1 MLNSEVTFL
10 SPTKITDFL
19 HRYCIKTKK
28 KTFFFKKWSI
38 FFLFLQKT
46 KEMPPEKDLNIC
58 VKGKL
63 LNLNTPKI
71 MGIVNFTTD
80 SFYEKSR
87 RNLEALKY
95 ADIIDIGA
103 CSTRPGSKAVD
114 KAQEKRDLKEGLE
127 LLKKEY
133 PRAIISIDTFRPT
146 IAQWALETGK
156 ADIIND
162 VSGGMANM
170 FETVAKYNVPY
181 VLTYPEGG
189 FSHDMMLFF
198 SKKLEKLYS
207 LGVADVILDPGFGFN
222 KTMEQN
228 FEIARNL
235 DCLKCFNLPVLV
247 GISRK
252 SMVQFATK
260 TNANTALNGTTALN
274 SFLLNKG
281 ANILR
286 VHDTKEAKEV
296 ISIYKCINDL

>member
-1 MLNSEVTFL
+1 
-10 SPTKITDFL
+10 
-19 HRYCIKTKK
+19 
-28 KTFFFKKWSI
+28 
-38 FFLFLQKT
+38 
-46 KEMPPEKDLNIC
+46 MPQEKDLTIC
-58 VKGKL
+58 IKGKL
-63 LNLNTPKI
+63 LDFNTPKI

-127 LLKKEY
+127 LVKKEF
-133 PRAIISIDTFRPT
+133 PHAIISVDTFRSS
-146 IAQWALETGK
+146 IAQWALETKK

-181 VLTYPEGG
+181 ILTYSENG
-189 FSHDMMLFF
+189 FSHEMMLFF

-235 DCLKCFNLPVLV
+235 DCLKCFNLPILV

-274 SFLLNKG
+274 SFLLSKG

>member
-1 MLNSEVTFL
+1 MPQKEDVT
-10 SPTKITDFL
+10 
-19 HRYCIKTKK
+19 
-28 KTFFFKKWSI
+28 
-38 FFLFLQKT
+38 
-46 KEMPPEKDLNIC
+46 IC

-63 LNLNTPKI
+63 IDFSTPKI
-71 MGIVNFTTD
+71 MGIVNFTSD

-87 RNLEALKY
+87 WNLDSLKY

-103 CSTRPGSKAVD
+103 CSTRPGTAFNSLVRHGRSKAVD

-127 LLKKEY
+127 LVKKEF
-133 PRAIISIDTFRPT
+133 PHAIISVDTFRSS
-146 IAQWALETGK
+146 IAQWALETKK

-181 VLTYPEGG
+181 ILTYSENG

-228 FEIARNL
+228 FEISRNL
-235 DCLKCFNLPVLV
+235 DCL
-247 GISRK
+247 
-252 SMVQFATK
+252 T
-260 TNANTALNGTTALN
+260 
-274 SFLLNKG
+274 
-281 ANILR
+281 
-286 VHDTKEAKEV
+286 
-296 ISIYKCINDL
+296 

>member
-1 MLNSEVTFL
+1 M
-10 SPTKITDFL
+10 
-19 HRYCIKTKK
+19 KTKK
-28 KTFFFKKWSI
+28 KSFFFKKWSI
-38 FFLFLQKT
+38 FFIFLQKN
-46 KEMPPEKDLNIC
+46 KEMQHKKDLTIC
-58 VKGKL
+58 IKGKL
-63 LNLNTPKI
+63 IDFSSPKI

-80 SFYEKSR
+80 SFYDKSR
-87 RNLEALKY
+87 GNIGALKY

-103 CSTRPGSKAVD
+103 CSTRPGSTPVD
-114 KAQEKRDLKEGLE
+114 KNQERRQLKEGLE
-127 LLKKEY
+127 LVRKEF
-133 PRAIISIDTFRPT
+133 PKAIISVDTFRSS
-146 IAQWALETGK
+146 IAQWALEERGV
-156 ADIIND
+156 DIIND
-162 VSGGMANM
+162 VSGGMSNM

-181 VLTYPEGG
+181 VLTYPENG

-228 FEIARNL
+228 FEIAKNL
-235 DCLKCFNLPVLV
+235 DCLKCFNLPILV

-260 TNANTALNGTTALN
+260 TNASTALNGTTALN
-274 SFLLNKG
+274 SFLLSKG

-296 ISIYKCINDL
+296 ISIYKYMNDL

>member
-1 MLNSEVTFL
+1 M
-10 SPTKITDFL
+10 
-19 HRYCIKTKK
+19 
-28 KTFFFKKWSI
+28 
-38 FFLFLQKT
+38 
-46 KEMPPEKDLNIC
+46 
-58 VKGKL
+58 
-63 LNLNTPKI
+63 
-71 MGIVNFTTD
+71 
-80 SFYEKSR
+80 
-87 RNLEALKY
+87 
-95 ADIIDIGA
+95 
-103 CSTRPGSKAVD
+103 
-114 KAQEKRDLKEGLE
+114 
-127 LLKKEY
+127 
-133 PRAIISIDTFRPT
+133 DTFRPT

-207 LGVADVILDPGFGFN
+207 LGVADVMLDPGFGFN

-228 FEIARNL
+228 YEIARNL

-274 SFLLNKG
+274 SFLLSKG

>member
-28 KTFFFKKWSI
+28 KSFFFKKWSI

-46 KEMPPEKDLNIC
+46 KEMPLEKDLNLC
-58 VKGKL
+58 VKGRL

-133 PRAIISIDTFRPT
+133 PRAIISVDTFRPT

-170 FETVAKYNVPY
+170 FETVAKDNVPY
-181 VLTYPEGG
+181 IPTQKADFLT
-189 FSHDMMLFF
+189 
-198 SKKLEKLYS
+198 
-207 LGVADVILDPGFGFN
+207 I
-222 KTMEQN
+222 
-228 FEIARNL
+228 
-235 DCLKCFNLPVLV
+235 
-247 GISRK
+247 
-252 SMVQFATK
+252 
-260 TNANTALNGTTALN
+260 
-274 SFLLNKG
+274 
-281 ANILR
+281 
-286 VHDTKEAKEV
+286 
-296 ISIYKCINDL
+296 

>member
-1 MLNSEVTFL
+1 
-10 SPTKITDFL
+10 
-19 HRYCIKTKK
+19 
-28 KTFFFKKWSI
+28 
-38 FFLFLQKT
+38 
-46 KEMPPEKDLNIC
+46 
-58 VKGKL
+58 
-63 LNLNTPKI
+63 
-71 MGIVNFTTD
+71 
-80 SFYEKSR
+80 
-87 RNLEALKY
+87 
-95 ADIIDIGA
+95 
-103 CSTRPGSKAVD
+103 
-114 KAQEKRDLKEGLE
+114 
-127 LLKKEY
+127 
-133 PRAIISIDTFRPT
+133 
-146 IAQWALETGK
+146 
-156 ADIIND
+156 
-162 VSGGMANM
+162 MANM
-170 FETVAKYNVPY
+170 FETAAKYNVPY
-181 VLTYPEGG
+181 ILTYSENG

-235 DCLKCFNLPVLV
+235 DCLKCFNLPILV

-274 SFLLNKG
+274 SFLLSKG